1 MEWRVVR
8 HVLWVW
14 GGYYDIGASVVVAGR
29 TLVAM
34 KKPSAATVLATLAL
48 FVALGG
54 TSYAAVTLAP
64 NSVGS
69 TQLKDGAVQS
79 SDIKDGSIGSG
90 DISNGAIEVSDLST
104 AARKGFDGKGAVQG
118 PAGPAGPAGKDGAQ
132 GPAGPAGPAGPGAS
146 AALTVKDATG
156 TTVANAYN
164 PTVDW
169 GTRIVSRFY
178 LYKNGLS
185 YEANGTTGQVV
196 EYAKPQGLLYMGGDV
211 ITPANN
217 DVWML
222 TSALDYPGELIANP
236 STFGSA
242 LFRATDETTVADFN
256 FSFDHFEIRSTVIR
270 YMHPGPGDRL
280 VKLAPVANVA
290 PLVTL
295 PVPFRIGVDDTTY

>member
-1 MEWRVVR
+1 M
-8 HVLWVW
+8 
-14 GGYYDIGASVVVAGR
+14 G
-29 TLVAM
+29 
-34 KKPSAATVLATLAL
+34 ATV
-48 FVALGG
+48 V
-54 TSYAAVTLAP
+54 
-64 NSVGS
+64 
-69 TQLKDGAVQS
+69 
-79 SDIKDGSIGSG
+79 
-90 DISNGAIEVSDLST
+90 
-104 AARKGFDGKGAVQG
+104 
-118 PAGPAGPAGKDGAQ
+118 
-132 GPAGPAGPAGPGAS
+132 
-146 AALTVKDATG
+146 
-156 TTVANAYN
+156 NAYN

-222 TSALDYPGELIANP
+222 TSALDYPG
-236 STFGSA
+236 
-242 LFRATDETTVADFN
+242 
-256 FSFDHFEIRSTVIR
+256 
-270 YMHPGPGDRL
+270 DRL